1 MTHQPGTTVQNAHLA
16 RNTTVGFPTLLVDRS
31 RTSSLLPAMFSVR
44 MHLKFKSKPTMPN
57 YALFVAA
64 LVASVDVARSSGWF
78 GLNSDRNAQLTACA
92 AQFGGPV
99 TFFTPSQEPWWGEWP
114 QATPRTPR
122 TPRTPAPDVKL
133 CAPYWY
139 SCNVVSSVVQ
149 THFFLQPFA
158 TTLALRSLTRPYPD
172 GVADAST
179 GKPSGYD
186 VCSHLKAG
194 LCTKV

>member
-1 MTHQPGTTVQNAHLA
+1 M
-16 RNTTVGFPTLLVDRS
+16 VDRS
-31 RTSSLLPAMFSVR
+31 RTSHLPARFR
-44 MHLKFKSKPTMPN
+44 CENALEILNQNRRCRTG
-57 YALFVAA
+57 LFVAA

-78 GLNSDRNAQLTACA
+78 GLDSDRNAQLTACA

-114 QATPRTPR
+114 QATPRTPH
-122 TPRTPAPDVKL
+122 TPAPDVKL

-149 THFFLQPFA
+149 THFFLRNLSPPHW
-158 TTLALRSLTRPYPD
+158 LRSLTRPYPD

-194 LCTKV
+194 LCTKVQYTYIKHNGQHCGGYRCLAS